1 MEDKI
6 KSTLAEIAK
15 DLSADGGSVEFVS
28 VDDGGVVKVKLT
40 GSCAACPMAQ
50 QTLQGVVEV
59 RLKEAVPGVKRVV
72 AV

>member
-28 VDDGGVVKVKLT
+28 VDGGVVKVKLT

-59 RLKEAVPGVKRVV
+59 RLKEAVPEVERVV